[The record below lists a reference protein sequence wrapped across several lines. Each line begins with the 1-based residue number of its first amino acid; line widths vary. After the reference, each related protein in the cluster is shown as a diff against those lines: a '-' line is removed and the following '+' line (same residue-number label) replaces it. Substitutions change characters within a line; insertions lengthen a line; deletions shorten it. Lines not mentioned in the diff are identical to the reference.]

1 MKLMGIDYGV
11 KRVGVAFSDEE
22 GILAFPCS
30 VLESNKKLL
39 ENLKSL
45 YKEEGAE
52 AIVIGE
58 SLDSKGVN
66 NPVMEKIIPFKKQ
79 VENEITSAVYFE
91 QEFMTSMHAA
101 IGEKKG
107 EFKKDVIDASA
118 AALILQ
124 RFLDKRNNK

>member
-1 MKLMGIDYGV
+1 MGIDYGV

-22 GILAFPCS
+22 GVLAFPHS

-45 YKEEGAE
+45 YEKENVG

-58 SLDSKGVN
+58 SLNSKGEH

-79 VENEITSAVYFE
+79 IENEITSVVYFE
-91 QEFMTSMHAA
+91 QEFMTSLHAT

-107 EFKKDVIDASA
+107 EFKKEVIDASA

>member
-22 GILAFPCS
+22 GVLAFPFS
-30 VLESNKKLL
+30 VLGNNNKLL
-39 ENLKSL
+39 ATLKSL
-45 YKEEGAE
+45 YKEECVGD
-52 AIVIGE
+52 IVIGE
-58 SLDSKGVN
+58 SLNSKGKH

-79 VENEITSAVYFE
+79 IEDEITPAVYFE
-91 QEFMTSMHAA
+91 QEFMTSHHAA

-107 EFKKDVIDASA
+107 EFKKEVIDASA